1 MSENIKNPLKG
12 EIWLVNWNPS
22 RGSEQSG
29 IRPSLI
35 IQNDFGNKNPNFP
48 NTIVLTIS
56 TKGREIPFHVKLIPN
71 QLNGLGDIS
80 YIKAEQILTIS
91 KERLIKKLGQI
102 SDNEY
107 KQVNN
112 GLNLVL
118 NL

>member
-1 MSENIKNPLKG
+1 MNDNIKNPLRG

-35 IQNDFGNKNPNFP
+35 IQNDFGNKNLNFP

-71 QLNGLGDIS
+71 QLNGLSDIS
-80 YIKAEQILTIS
+80 YIKAEQVLTIS
-91 KERLIKKLGQI
+91 KERLIKKLGEI

-107 KQVNN
+107 KLVNN

-118 NL
+118 DL